1 MTGNILI
8 NRSSRFGSA
17 SVSAPN
23 NNSPGANG
31 NRMVTKS
38 KLVPLRRPQDGS
50 NNYRTADGDD
60 LTVKSNSGL
69 TVPRYVLPCFRCRSK
84 KAVAMAFIATT
95 AIFLS
100 VCSAFIAYHS
110 LSSMSPS
117 GGHFLLPP
125 KEWRA
130 SRELRMQARQER
142 KRAHSS
148 MKPGSD
154 VKPVQYSEFETDL
167 LNFLFTLRA
176 EGIKTSMIP
185 LGNDPFGQDM
195 QLYTNLGCSVFRQMN
210 QNQKPSNASHKEQL
224 RAMWSSHI
232 SSVIEASRHS
242 DDTSY
247 MHKNWTAM
255 LLKFLSP
262 YSILDHIPTDENSN
276 KAMSDSDIDRIIGIL
291 VRRFLGLLQISGN
304 SPSGFM
310 PPPLRIAVFGGATV
324 EGKGCHRARVSIP
337 QGSVM
342 ANPSFCAFPYRLE
355 MFLNAILLPQT
366 VLNQLRRTLG
376 VSPGGGS
383 PTDQFRLVEVINL
396 GEEGTDSDYSN
407 AIVRNRM
414 YPPLNMAQITGY
426 GGGPP
431 DIVIDA
437 YGLDDYGKEMSDSFS
452 FYEDVWL
459 PFADHPKEC
468 PKENTK
474 PSPVIVRVL
483 LEEEASS
490 HQKVSASMMTVIL
503 GDAVDDVE
511 EGEMSLPDDQNP
523 EIKEMEAGGA
533 FGMAGHIASS
543 WTLAINL
550 AYNAMSRCEISGNQ
564 SPHVIPKLRN
574 NAVPP
579 PPPDRCDNGI
589 DPPCLFSFLAGPKG
603 TAPRTSAIAS
613 SIMPYIVENTG
624 WQPQSDMS
632 TGFARKTGLVGTGAG
647 ATITLIFR
655 NVTRPVRRLDVIT
668 LRSTSEVWKD
678 GTAQFSIVTGGD
690 FSHGDE
696 KAEESAKVAREMSF
710 EISAEL
716 IANRSNGEERH
727 ISYHFGLDLNEIKEA
742 GQIGTDVLLRIILTK
757 GSRFKVLGLML
768 CE

>member
-1 MTGNILI
+1 
-8 NRSSRFGSA
+8 
-17 SVSAPN
+17 
-23 NNSPGANG
+23 
-31 NRMVTKS
+31 
-38 KLVPLRRPQDGS
+38 
-50 NNYRTADGDD
+50 
-60 LTVKSNSGL
+60 
-69 TVPRYVLPCFRCRSK
+69 
-84 KAVAMAFIATT
+84 
-95 AIFLS
+95 
-100 VCSAFIAYHS
+100 
-110 LSSMSPS
+110 
-117 GGHFLLPP
+117 
-125 KEWRA
+125 
-130 SRELRMQARQER
+130 
-142 KRAHSS
+142 
-148 MKPGSD
+148 
-154 VKPVQYSEFETDL
+154 
-167 LNFLFTLRA
+167 
-176 EGIKTSMIP
+176 
-185 LGNDPFGQDM
+185 
-195 QLYTNLGCSVFRQMN
+195 
-210 QNQKPSNASHKEQL
+210 
-224 RAMWSSHI
+224 
-232 SSVIEASRHS
+232 
-242 DDTSY
+242 
-247 MHKNWTAM
+247 
-255 LLKFLSP
+255 
-262 YSILDHIPTDENSN
+262 
-276 KAMSDSDIDRIIGIL
+276 
-291 VRRFLGLLQISGN
+291 
-304 SPSGFM
+304 
-310 PPPLRIAVFGGATV
+310 
-324 EGKGCHRARVSIP
+324 
-337 QGSVM
+337 
-342 ANPSFCAFPYRLE
+342 
-355 MFLNAILLPQT
+355 
-366 VLNQLRRTLG
+366 
-376 VSPGGGS
+376 
-383 PTDQFRLVEVINL
+383 
-396 GEEGTDSDYSN
+396 
-407 AIVRNRM
+407 
-414 YPPLNMAQITGY
+414 
-426 GGGPP
+426 
-431 DIVIDA
+431 
-437 YGLDDYGKEMSDSFS
+437 
-452 FYEDVWL
+452 
-459 PFADHPKEC
+459 
-468 PKENTK
+468 
-474 PSPVIVRVL
+474 
-483 LEEEASS
+483 
-490 HQKVSASMMTVIL
+490 
-503 GDAVDDVE
+503 VE

-523 EIKEMEAGGA
+523 KIKEMEAGGA